1 MSNCVTVSVLE
12 YQKNYSA
19 LDIRMMEECKAL
31 YDFSVIYIHVCE
43 LELGFKVKRI
53 GRTTSKG
60 TRVTYEALKDE
71 SDFNK
76 YKKKI
81 KEMQLKYKESYGD
94 KIHEIINYIK
104 PILEKESR
112 NI

>member
-1 MSNCVTVSVLE
+1 MSNCTEVRVLE
-12 YQKNYSA
+12 FRKDYSN
-19 LDIRMMEECKAL
+19 LNIEMMEECKAL
-31 YDFSVIYIHVCE
+31 YDFSILYIHVCE
-43 LELGFKVKRI
+43 LEFGFKVKRI

-76 YKKKI
+76 YEKKI

-94 KIHEIINYIK
+94 KMHEIINYIK